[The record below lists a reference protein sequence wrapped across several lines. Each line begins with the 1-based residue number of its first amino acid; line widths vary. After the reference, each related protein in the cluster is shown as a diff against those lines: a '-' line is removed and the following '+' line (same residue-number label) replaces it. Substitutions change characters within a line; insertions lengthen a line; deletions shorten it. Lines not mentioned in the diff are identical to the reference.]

1 MSHKTNKFHKVL
13 SSPFIYSTFQK
24 LMKGDKIRKKIL
36 KLNIKKKNPKILDI
50 GCGLGDSLE
59 YIENP
64 VYFGYDISKT
74 YIEHA
79 KKKYKKKGVF
89 LCRNFDQKEIKKLP
103 KFDYILLIGILHHLT
118 NAQIL
123 NLLSNIKKTLK
134 KDGSLITLDP
144 IYIKDQNYFARF
156 LISHDRGKNIKTKKE
171 YLKMLKLFFKN
182 SISRT
187 YNQSFIPYTWFS
199 MKCRN

>member
-1 MSHKTNKFHKVL
+1 MSHKTNKFHKIL
-13 SSPFIYSTFQK
+13 SSPLIYSTFQK

-36 KLNIKKKNPKILDI
+36 KLNVKKKNPKILDI

-64 VYFGYDISKT
+64 IYFGYDISKT
-74 YIEHA
+74 YIEYA
-79 KKKYKKKGVF
+79 KKKYKKKGIF
-89 LCRNFDQKEIKKLP
+89 LCRNFGQKEIKRLP

-118 NAQIL
+118 NDQIL
-123 NLLSNIKKTLK
+123 NLLRNIKKTLK
-134 KDGSLITLDP
+134 KDGNLITLDP
-144 IYIKDQNYFARF
+144 IYVNDQNYFARF

-171 YLKMLKLFFKN
+171 YLKILKLFFKN
-182 SISRT
+182 SVSRT

-199 MKCRN
+199 MNCRN

>member
-1 MSHKTNKFHKVL
+1 MSHKTNQFHKIL
-13 SSPFIYSTFQK
+13 SSPLIYSTFQK

-36 KLNIKKKNPKILDI
+36 KLNVKKKNPKILDI

-64 VYFGYDISKT
+64 IYFGYDISKT
-74 YIEHA
+74 YIEYA
-79 KKKYKKKGVF
+79 KKKYKKKGIF
-89 LCRNFDQKEIKKLP
+89 LCRNFGQKEIKRLP

-118 NAQIL
+118 NDQIL
-123 NLLSNIKKTLK
+123 NLLRNIKKTLK
-134 KDGSLITLDP
+134 KDGNLITLDP
-144 IYIKDQNYFARF
+144 IYVNDQNYFARF

-171 YLKMLKLFFKN
+171 YLKILKLFFKN
-182 SISRT
+182 SVSRT

-199 MKCRN
+199 MNCRK

>member
-1 MSHKTNKFHKVL
+1 MSHKTNKFHKIL

-74 YIEHA
+74 YIEYA
-79 KKKYKKKGVF
+79 KKKYQKKGVF
-89 LCRNFDQKEIKKLP
+89 LCRNFSQKEIGRLP

-118 NAQIL
+118 NDQIF
-123 NLLSNIKKTLK
+123 NLLRNIKKTLK

-144 IYIKDQNYFARF
+144 IYMKDQNYFARF
-156 LISHDRGKNIKTKKE
+156 LISHDRGKNIKTKRE

-182 SISRT
+182 SISKT

-199 MKCRN
+199 MNCRN

>member
-1 MSHKTNKFHKVL
+1 MSHKTNKFHKIL

-36 KLNIKKKNPKILDI
+36 ELSIKKKNPKILDI

-74 YIEHA
+74 YIEYA

-89 LCRNFDQKEIKKLP
+89 LCRNFSQKEIKRLP

-118 NAQIL
+118 NDQIL
-123 NLLSNIKKTLK
+123 NLLRNIKRTMK
-134 KDGSLITLDP
+134 KDGCLITLDP
-144 IYIKDQNYFARF
+144 IYMKDQNYFARF
-156 LISHDRGKNIKTKKE
+156 LISHDRGKNIKTKKK
-171 YLKMLKLFFKN
+171 YLRMLKLFFKN

-199 MKCRN
+199 MNCKN

>member
-1 MSHKTNKFHKVL
+1 MSHKTNKFYKIL

-36 KLNIKKKNPKILDI
+36 ELSIKKKNPKILDI

-74 YIEHA
+74 YIEYA

-89 LCRNFDQKEIKKLP
+89 LCRNFSQKEIKRLP

-118 NAQIL
+118 NDQIL

-134 KDGSLITLDP
+134 KHGSLITLDP
-144 IYIKDQNYFARF
+144 IYMKDQNYFARF

-171 YLKMLKLFFKN
+171 YLRMLKLFFKN

-199 MKCRN
+199 MSCRN

>member
-1 MSHKTNKFHKVL
+1 MSHKKNKFHKIL
-13 SSPFIYSTFQK
+13 SSPLIYSTFQK

-36 KLNIKKKNPKILDI
+36 KLNVKKKNPKILDI

-64 VYFGYDISKT
+64 IYFGYDISKT
-74 YIEHA
+74 YIEYA
-79 KKKYKKKGVF
+79 KKKYKKKGIF
-89 LCRNFDQKEIKKLP
+89 LCRNFGQKEIKRLP

-118 NAQIL
+118 NDQIL
-123 NLLSNIKKTLK
+123 NLLRNIKKTLK
-134 KDGSLITLDP
+134 KDGNLITLDP
-144 IYIKDQNYFARF
+144 IYVNDQNYFARF

-171 YLKMLKLFFKN
+171 YLKILKLFFKN
-182 SISRT
+182 SVSRT

-199 MKCRN
+199 MNCRN

>member
-1 MSHKTNKFHKVL
+1 MSHKTNKLHKIL

-36 KLNIKKKNPKILDI
+36 ELSIKKKNPKILDI

-74 YIEHA
+74 YIEYA

-89 LCRNFDQKEIKKLP
+89 LCRNFSQKEIKRLP

-118 NAQIL
+118 NDQIL

-134 KDGSLITLDP
+134 KHGSLITLDP
-144 IYIKDQNYFARF
+144 IYMKDQNYFARF

-171 YLKMLKLFFKN
+171 Y
-182 SISRT
+182 
-187 YNQSFIPYTWFS
+187 
-199 MKCRN
+199 